1 MPGSVISAPASV
13 PAPAPAPVTASVP
26 KPPRRRLSV
35 LLLLTV
41 LATLSAALFSAPAAL
56 AAGAPPHALRATVA
70 SMAAP
75 DNAPAFAPCTS
86 KDPVVCRIREMTPEE
101 REQARE
107 VRIQYHHLLDRMRQV
122 ADGMR
127 AEGASDEDIARVMVD
142 MRNDAKDITRAGMS
156 PEAIRLLEE
165 RNMKKYGNPLGPTAD
180 QLYAK
185 YGSWQAVIEASTR
198 TSPEVDRELGLEPHN

>member
-1 MPGSVISAPASV
+1 MPGSVISAPA
-13 PAPAPAPVTASVP
+13 PAPASAPVPT
-26 KPPRRRLSV
+26 PPRRRLSV

-56 AAGAPPHALRATVA
+56 AAGAPHPLRTPVATAAA
-70 SMAAP
+70 S
-75 DNAPAFAPCTS
+75 DIAPAFAPCTS
-86 KDPVVCRIREMTPEE
+86 TDPVVCRIREMTPEE
-101 REQARE
+101 REEARE
-107 VRIQYHHLLDRMRQV
+107 GRIQYHHLLDRMRQV
-122 ADGMR
+122 ADEMR

-156 PEAIRLLEE
+156 PEAVRLLEE

-185 YGSWQAVIEASTR
+185 YGSWAEVIDAATR
-198 TSPEVDRELGLEPHN
+198 TSPEVDRELGLEPHS